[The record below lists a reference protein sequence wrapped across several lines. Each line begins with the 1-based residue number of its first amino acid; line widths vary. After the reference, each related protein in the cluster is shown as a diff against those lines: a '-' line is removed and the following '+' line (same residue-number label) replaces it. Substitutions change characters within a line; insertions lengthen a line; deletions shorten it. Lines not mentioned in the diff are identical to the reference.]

1 MKRPIMKL
9 PVLKKICLALSAAS
23 LLLSGLPAQATPN
36 KANAHNVIIF
46 VWDGLR
52 PDSVTA
58 ADTPNLLRMRSAG
71 VNFSANHAT
80 YPTFTMMN
88 AASFATG
95 SFPEHTGF
103 YGNTVW
109 RAGATGKDAH
119 GKPVDFQQPIFTED
133 YGILDDIN
141 AYYSNQ
147 LLMVGTLF
155 QAAQARGITTAAI
168 GKSGPAYL
176 QDFNRGGLLLDERT
190 VMPLSLAQELQA
202 AGVALPKT
210 ATITDANATLTL
222 APNNGDP
229 TASTPVAKLDDKV
242 TTDPTNASGSP
253 YKNANAYMMHAYL
266 NQILPMHQPKLSLIW
281 LRNPDST
288 EHNYGPGTANYYDAL
303 RAQDQLLG
311 DLQARL
317 KALRM
322 ADTTNIVIVSDHGHS
337 TVAGDANW
345 FPLRVVADGKPGQT
359 SELAYSVSGD
369 VRTADLLTRAGFT
382 AYDGKGCLLDPVMS
396 GIRADNTPVY
406 ATQTDS
412 DGSICG
418 KAGEKY
424 TTASFKV
431 PADLPVDKHPIVI
444 AANGGSDYLYLPD
457 HDAATVAK
465 VVRYVQSRPEYGAI
479 FVDSRY
485 GQLPGTLPLQS
496 VHLEN
501 AAGRNPDLI
510 VSFNFNE
517 KAVVQGMPGT
527 EYESAGNNR
536 GMHGSFSPI
545 DVHNT
550 LIAYGPDFR
559 RSYLDKF
566 PSGNVD
572 LAPTIAH
579 IMGLQLAGA
588 GHDGRVLLEALR
600 TAKHFKP
607 KVTQHVMASTK
618 ADDLTIV
625 YPTDPDG
632 KDINNA
638 QHHYH
643 VELST
648 HTLYENGKPYTYFD
662 SAKAIRN

>member
-1 MKRPIMKL
+1 MNTL
-9 PVLKKICLALSAAS
+9 ALKKICLALSAAS
-23 LLLSGLPAQATPN
+23 LLLSVLPAYATPS
-36 KANAHNVIIF
+36 NAKDHNVVIF

-58 ADTPNLLRMRSAG
+58 ADTPNLLKMRNAG

-103 YGNTVW
+103 YGNTLW
-109 RAGATGKDAH
+109 RSGATGKDAH
-119 GKPVDFQQPIFTED
+119 GKVVDFQQPVFTED

-155 QAAQARGITTAAI
+155 QAAHASGITTATI
-168 GKSGPAYL
+168 GKSGAAYL
-176 QDFNRGGLLLDERT
+176 QDYKRGGLLLDERT
-190 VMPLSLAQELQA
+190 VLPQSLAEELQA

-210 ATITDANATLTL
+210 AVLTNATLT
-222 APNNGDP
+222 ADNGDP
-229 TASTPVAKLDDKV
+229 TAATAVAKLDDKV

-266 NQILPMHQPKLSLIW
+266 NQILPMHQPRLSLVW
-281 LRNPDST
+281 LRNPDTT
-288 EHNYGPGTANYYDAL
+288 EHNYGPGTANYHDAL

-311 DLQARL
+311 ELQARL

-322 ADTTNIVIVSDHGHS
+322 ADNTDIVVVSDHGHN
-337 TVAGDANW
+337 TVAGDADW

-359 SELAYSVSGD
+359 SELGYSVSGD

-382 AYDGKGCLLDPVMS
+382 AYDGKGCLLNPVMS

-406 ATQTDS
+406 VTQTDS
-412 DGSICG
+412 DGSVCG
-418 KAGEKY
+418 KAGTKY
-424 TTASFKV
+424 TTGNFKV
-431 PADLPVDKHPIVI
+431 PADLPMDKHPIVI
-444 AANGGSDYLYLPD
+444 AANGGSDYLYVPD
-457 HDAATVAK
+457 HDAATIAK
-465 VVRYVQSRPEYGAI
+465 VIRYVQSRPEYGAI

-485 GQLPGTLPLQS
+485 GQLPGTLPLQA

-501 AAGRNPDLI
+501 TAGRNPDLI

-550 LIAYGPDFR
+550 FIAYGPDFR
-559 RSYLDKF
+559 RSYLDKY

-579 IMGLQLAGA
+579 VMGLKLAGE

-600 TAKHFKP
+600 TTKTFKP
-607 KVTQHVMASTK
+607 KLTQHVMTSTA
-618 ADDLTIV
+618 ADNLTVV

-632 KDINNA
+632 KDVNHT
-638 QHHYH
+638 QHRYH
-643 VELST
+643 IELST
-648 HTLYENGKPYTYFD
+648 HTLYQNGKPYTYFD

>member
-1 MKRPIMKL
+1 MKIPA
-9 PVLKKICLALSAAS
+9 LKKICLALSAAS
-23 LLLSGLPAQATPN
+23 LLLSVVPAQATPG
-36 KANAHNVIIF
+36 KADAHNVIIF

-58 ADTPNLLRMRSAG
+58 ADTPNLLHMRSAG
-71 VNFSANHAT
+71 VNFTANHAT

-109 RAGATGKDAH
+109 RSGAAGNDAS
-119 GKPVDFQQPIFTED
+119 GKPVDFQQPVFTED
-133 YGILDDIN
+133 YGILDNIN

-155 QAAQARGITTAAI
+155 QAAQARGLTTAII

-176 QDFNRGGLLLDERT
+176 QDYLRGGLMLDERT

-210 ATITDANATLTL
+210 ATLTGSNDTLVL
-222 APNNGDP
+222 GADNGDP
-229 TASTPVAKLDDKV
+229 TAAGKVSKLDDKV

-266 NQILPMHQPKLSLIW
+266 NHILPMHQPKLSLIW

-288 EHNYGPGTANYYDAL
+288 EHNYGPGTANYHDAL

-311 DLQARL
+311 ELQARL

-322 ADTTNIVIVSDHGHS
+322 ANATDIVIVSDHGHS
-337 TVAGDANW
+337 TVAGDADW

-382 AYDGKGCLLDPVMS
+382 VYDGKGCVLNPVMS

-406 ATQTDS
+406 ATQTDN
-412 DGSICG
+412 DGSVCG

-424 TTASFKV
+424 TTANFKV
-431 PADLPVDKHPIVI
+431 PAELPVDKHPIVI

-479 FVDSRY
+479 FADSRY
-485 GQLPGTLPLQS
+485 GQLPGTLPLQA

-510 VSFNFNE
+510 VSFNFND
-517 KAVVQGMPGT
+517 KAIVQGMPGT

-559 RSYLDKF
+559 RSYRDTY

-588 GHDGRVLLEALR
+588 GHDGRVLREALR
-600 TAKHFKP
+600 TAKNFKP
-607 KVTQHVMASTK
+607 KVTQHVMASTT
-618 ADDLTIV
+618 ADNLTVV

-632 KDINNA
+632 KDINNT
-638 QHHYH
+638 QHRYH
-643 VELST
+643 IELST

>member
-1 MKRPIMKL
+1 MNTPA
-9 PVLKKICLALSAAS
+9 LKQICLALAAS
-23 LLLSGLPAQATPN
+23 LLLSSLPAQATPA
-36 KANAHNVIIF
+36 KAPTNSRHVIIF

-52 PDSVTA
+52 PDSVTKV
-58 ADTPNLLRMRSAG
+58 DTPNLYRMRTAG
-71 VNFSANHAT
+71 VNFTANHAT

-109 RAGATGKDAH
+109 HASAAGKDAH
-119 GKPVDFQQPIFTED
+119 GKPVDFQQPQFTED
-133 YGILDDIN
+133 YGILDALN
-141 AYYSNQ
+141 ASYNDH

-168 GKSGPAYL
+168 GKSGPAYM
-176 QDFNRGGLLLDERT
+176 QDFKRGGLLLDERT
-190 VMPLSLAQELQA
+190 VLPLSLAQELQA
-202 AGVALPKT
+202 AGIALPKT
-210 ATITDANATLTL
+210 TPLTDSNAALVL
-222 APNNGDP
+222 KDDNGDP
-229 TASTPVAKLDDKV
+229 TAADKVSKLDDKV

-253 YKNANAYMMHAYL
+253 YSKANAYMMHAYL
-266 NQILPMHQPKLSLIW
+266 GYILPAHQPGLSVVW
-281 LRNPDST
+281 MRNPDST
-288 EHNYGPGTANYYDAL
+288 QHNYGPGTANALDAL
-303 RAQDQLLG
+303 HAQDQLLG
-311 DLQARL
+311 ELQARL
-317 KALRM
+317 KALKM
-322 ADTTNIVIVSDHGHS
+322 AANTDIVVVSDHGHS
-337 TVAGDANW
+337 SVAGDADW
-345 FPLRVVADGKPGQT
+345 FPLRVIADGKPGQT

-382 AYDGKGCLLDPVMS
+382 AFDGNGCVLDPVMS

-406 ATQTDS
+406 VTQTDN

-418 KAGEKY
+418 KAGQKY

-431 PADLPVDKHPIVI
+431 PATLPLDKHPIVI

-457 HDAATVAK
+457 HDADTVAK
-465 VVRYVQSRPEYGAI
+465 VVRYVQSRPEYGAVFI
-479 FVDSRY
+479 DSRY
-485 GQLPGTLPLQS
+485 GKLPGTLPLQL

-501 AAGRNPDLI
+501 TEGRNPDMV
-510 VSFNFNE
+510 VSFNFND

-559 RSYLDKF
+559 RSYRDVA

-572 LAPTIAH
+572 VAPTIAH
-579 IMGLQLAGA
+579 IMGLKLAGE
-588 GHDGRVLLEALR
+588 GHDGRVLVEALR
-600 TAKHFKP
+600 STKASYKP
-607 KVTQHVMASTK
+607 KVTQHVLTSSR
-618 ADDLTIV
+618 ADDLKVV

-632 KDINNA
+632 KDINHTQ
-638 QHHYH
+638 QHYQI
-643 VELST
+643 ELNT
-648 HTLYENGKPYTYFD
+648 HTLYQRGKPYTYFD

>member
-1 MKRPIMKL
+1 MKIPA
-9 PVLKKICLALSAAS
+9 LKQICLALSAAS
-23 LLLSGLPAQATPN
+23 LLLTVLPAQATPA
-36 KANAHNVIIF
+36 KTSASTRHVIIF

-52 PDSVTA
+52 PDSVTRT
-58 ADTPNLLRMRSAG
+58 DTPNLYNMRTAG
-71 VNFSANHAT
+71 VNFTANHAT

-109 RAGATGKDAH
+109 RSGAAGNDAS
-119 GKPVDFQQPIFTED
+119 GKPVDFQQPVFTED
-133 YGILDDIN
+133 YGILDNIN

-155 QAAQARGITTAAI
+155 QAAQARGLTTAII

-176 QDFNRGGLLLDERT
+176 QDYLRGGLMLDERT

-210 ATITDANATLTL
+210 ATLTGSNHTLEL
-222 APNNGDP
+222 RADNGDP
-229 TASTPVAKLDDKV
+229 TAAGKVSTLDDKV

-253 YKNANAYMMHAYL
+253 YSKANAYMMHTYL
-266 NQILPMHQPKLSLIW
+266 EHILPAHQPRLSVVW

-288 EHNYGPGTANYYDAL
+288 EHNYGPGTANYRDAL
-303 RAQDQLLG
+303 HAQDKLLG
-311 DLQARL
+311 ELQAKL
-317 KALRM
+317 KALQLARNT
-322 ADTTNIVIVSDHGHS
+322 DIVIVSDHGHS

-345 FPLRVVADGKPGQT
+345 FPLRVIADGKPGQT

-382 AYDGKGCLLDPVMS
+382 AFDGKGCLLDPVMS
-396 GIRADNTPVY
+396 GIRADDTPVY
-406 ATQTDS
+406 ATQTDK

-418 KAGEKY
+418 KPGQKY
-424 TTASFKV
+424 TTGNFTV
-431 PADLPVDKHPIVI
+431 PATLPLEQHPIVI

-465 VVRYVQSRPEYGAI
+465 AVRFVQSRPEYGAI

-485 GQLPGTLPLQS
+485 GNLPGTLPMQL

-501 AAGRNPDLI
+501 TSGRNPDLI
-510 VSFNFNE
+510 VSFNFND

-527 EYESAGNNR
+527 EYESAGNYR

-559 RSYLDKF
+559 RSYRDAL

-579 IMGLQLAGA
+579 IMGLKLAGA

-600 TAKHFKP
+600 TTAGFKP
-607 KVTQHVMASTK
+607 KLTRHVMVSTR

-632 KDINNA
+632 RDINRTQ
-638 QHHYH
+638 QHYQI
-643 VELST
+643 ELNT
-648 HTLYENGKPYTYFD
+648 QTLFQHGKPYTYFD